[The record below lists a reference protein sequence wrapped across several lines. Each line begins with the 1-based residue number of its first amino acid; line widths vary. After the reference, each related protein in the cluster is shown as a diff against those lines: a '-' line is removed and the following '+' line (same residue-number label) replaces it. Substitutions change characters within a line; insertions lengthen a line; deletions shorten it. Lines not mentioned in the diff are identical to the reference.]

1 MSNTVQH
8 SSYEAPGK
16 GVLGLVMGLVL
27 LLIACGKLQEKLAE
41 KATEQAVEH
50 ATGKK
55 VDLQDG
61 RVQVKDDKGNTAE
74 WGAGTKLPDG
84 WPASLSP
91 YPGSELVASY
101 AARNNGKLSGTL
113 SMKTSD
119 TADKVLAHYTKALA
133 DFRLKSEMNM
143 NGTQT
148 KIFEKDGR
156 TVTVNIVPNDNQTQ
170 ANLVV
175 ANF

>member
-1 MSNTVQH
+1 MSKTLQQ
-8 SSYEAPGK
+8 SSYEPPGK
-16 GVLGLVMGLVL
+16 SALGLLMGLVVTL
-27 LLIACGKLQEKLAE
+27 MACGKLQEKLAE

-50 ATGKK
+50 ATGQK

-74 WGAGTKLPDG
+74 WGAGTKIPDG
-84 WPASLSP
+84 WPASLFP

-133 DFRLKSEMNM
+133 GFTLKSELNM

-148 KIFEKDGR
+148 KIFEKDGK
-156 TVTVNIVPNDNQTQ
+156 TVTVSVVPSDKQTQ